1 MKRGCAALA
10 TSKGSA
16 QSYFSDEPAFVL
28 HRYAWSESSLVL
40 EVFTRSSGRVALLAK
55 GAKKPHSNFRSVL
68 MPLQR
73 LSLAYR
79 GESEV
84 RTLSKAEWIAAH
96 PMPKGEALLAGFYVN
111 ELILKLLARDDPH
124 PEVFDLYAQVVEIL
138 SSGADAAIAPLLRSF
153 ELMVLQNLGLL
164 PDLEHEASKLV
175 ALGQDVSYHLH
186 PEAGLIRMD
195 GEREGEG
202 EGESLNQPVL
212 MGSQWLTLCETLKTH
227 RSLLSTLRWCA
238 QLESENRLALQ
249 SQLRQMIHHHGGKMP
264 FKTRQFM
271 IDIQSLNL

>member
-1 MKRGCAALA
+1 MMRRGCAALA
-10 TSKGSA
+10 TSKSSA
-16 QSYFSDEPAFVL
+16 QSFISDEPAFVL
-28 HRYAWSESSLVL
+28 HRYPWSESSLVL
-40 EVFTRSSGRVALLAK
+40 EVFTRRSGRVAILAK

-96 PMPKGEALLAGFYVN
+96 PLPKGEALLAGFYIN

-124 PEVFDLYAQVVEIL
+124 PEIFDLYAQVVEIL

-153 ELMVLQNLGLL
+153 ELWVLQNLGLL
-164 PDLEHEASKLV
+164 PDLDHEGSRV
-175 ALGQDVSYHLH
+175 QALGQNWSYHLH
-186 PEAGLIRMD
+186 PEAGLVRVD
-195 GEREGEG
+195 EERAPP
-202 EGESLNQPVL
+202 SQHALL
-212 MGSQWLTLCETLKTH
+212 GSQWLVLCETLQGEGD
-227 RSLLSTLRWCA
+227 LLSTLRWCA
-238 QLESENRLALQ
+238 HLDNDNRLALQ
-249 SQLRQMIHHHGGKMP
+249 SQMRQLIHYHGGQVP

-271 IDIQSLNL
+271 IDVQSLNL